1 VTLEGTALVTGA
13 SSGIGRA
20 IAFALAR
27 RGMRVVAAG
36 RDRQRLAAVV
46 AALPEPGGLA
56 VAADLSDDEGCTR
69 LAARVEVESATLE
82 VLVHAAG
89 VVHVGPLADATAAQ
103 FDDLYR
109 VNLRAPFAVTRA
121 LLPRIR
127 AARGQIVF
135 VNSTAG
141 LAPGAGN
148 GLYAATKHALRALT
162 STLRDE
168 VNTDGVRVLSVFPGC
183 TATAM
188 QDRLAALEGKTFT
201 PEFLLQPDDVAE
213 VVVTALA
220 LPRSAEIT
228 DVTLRPLRKPRSG

>member
-1 VTLEGTALVTGA
+1 MTLEGTALVTGA

>member
-1 VTLEGTALVTGA
+1 MTLEGTALVTGA

-36 RDRQRLAAVV
+36 RDGQRLAAVV
-46 AALPEPGGLA
+46 AALPGPGGLA
-56 VAADLSDDEGCTR
+56 VAADLSDDEGCGR
-69 LAARVEVESATLE
+69 LVARVEVESPTLE
-82 VLVHAAG
+82 VMVHAAG

-109 VNLRAPFAVTRA
+109 VNLRAPFVVTRA

-148 GLYAATKHALRALT
+148 GLYAATKHGLAALT
-162 STLRDE
+162 RTFRDE
-168 VNTDGVRVLSVFPGC
+168 VNVDGVRVLSVFPGR

-188 QDRLAALEGKTFT
+188 QDRLAVLEGKTFAQ
-201 PEFLLQPDDVAE
+201 EFLLQPDDVAE
-213 VVVTALA
+213 VVATALA
-220 LPRSAEIT
+220 LPRNAEIT
-228 DVTLRPLRKPRSG
+228 DITLRPLRKPRPG